1 MRQVREGNEWWE
13 GTFSECSKLDA
24 GGMQI
29 LLKAAYNITKHK
41 KDMVK
46 PTSEKMITCSEFVQ
60 MYAKD
65 VGK

>member
-1 MRQVREGNEWWE
+1 
-13 GTFSECSKLDA
+13 
-24 GGMQI
+24 MQI

-46 PTSEKMITCSEFVQ
+46 HTSEKIITCSEFVQ

>member
-1 MRQVREGNEWWE
+1 
-13 GTFSECSKLDA
+13 
-24 GGMQI
+24 MQI
-29 LLKAAYNITKHK
+29 LLKAAYNISKHK